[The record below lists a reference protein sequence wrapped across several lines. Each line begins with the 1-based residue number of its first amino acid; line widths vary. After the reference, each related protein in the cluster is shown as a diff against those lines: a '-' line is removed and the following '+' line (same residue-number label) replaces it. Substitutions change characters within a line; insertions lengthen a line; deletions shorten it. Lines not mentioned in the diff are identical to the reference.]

1 LTIFRP
7 EAGNSVDQA
16 TAKALGDALRANRN
30 DTTLRAVIVA
40 GEGGKFFCSGGDLK
54 AYRALKTKKQLGT
67 AFGRVRKLLDDFE
80 AFPLPVLAAID
91 GYALGGGME
100 MALACD
106 LRFATEG
113 AKLGVPQG
121 RLGLIPGWNGAQ
133 RLVELVGRGAALRLL
148 LTGEAL
154 TAAQAHAV
162 GLVDELAS
170 GTSALDHALAF
181 TERWRK
187 WRRWLSARSRLSCGH
202 PFGHR
207 LRLAP
212 RSRRANSRSYG
223 LPRTIV
229 KPRRLLLRSGD
240 HPLSEN
246 KVLNLAMPDMVGIKR
261 WVMRS
266 MAAAIAELTKALTRI
281 PCRGSLWV

>member
-1 LTIFRP
+1 LSTSSNVPESPVRCTRTGAALVLTICRP

-54 AYRALKTKKQLGT
+54 AYRALKTKKQLAT

-133 RLVELVGRGAALRLL
+133 RLVELVGRGATLRLL

-154 TAAQAHAV
+154 TAEQAHAV
-162 GLVDELAS
+162 GLVDELAG

-181 TERWRK
+181 TER
-187 WRRWLSARSRLSCGH
+187 
-202 PFGHR
+202 
-207 LRLAP
+207 
-212 RSRRANSRSYG
+212 
-223 LPRTIV
+223 
-229 KPRRLLLRSGD
+229 
-240 HPLSEN
+240 
-246 KVLNLAMPDMVGIKR
+246 
-261 WVMRS
+261 
-266 MAAAIAELTKALTRI
+266 LTKMAPLALSSIKTVVRASVRSSAKIGAQVATREFEK
-281 PCRGSLWV
+281 LWFTVDHREAEAAFAEKRQPSFIGK